1 MTNSYRRLRT
11 LTQAP
16 PRTVATVTTHNAD
29 GTSTV
34 QLMSGAFITVLG
46 QSVEEGNNAYIE
58 GGRIVG
64 AAANLPYT
72 EIEV

>member
-1 MTNSYRRLRT
+1 MSNSYRRLRT
-11 LTQAP
+11 LTQSQ
-16 PRTVATVTTHNAD
+16 PRTVAEVTTHNPD

-46 QSVEEGNNAYIE
+46 QDVEEGSQAYIE
-58 GGRIVG
+58 GGRILG
-64 AAANLPYT
+64 QAADLPYT

>member
-1 MTNSYRRLRT
+1 MTNSYRRLRS
-11 LTQAP
+11 LTQSQ
-16 PRTVATVTTHNAD
+16 PRTVATVTSHNPD

-46 QSVEEGNNAYIE
+46 QDVAEASKAYIE

-64 AAANLPYT
+64 QAADLPYT
-72 EIEV
+72 EIEI

>member
-1 MTNSYRRLRT
+1 MTNTYRRLRS
-11 LTQAP
+11 LTQNQG
-16 PRTVATVTTHNAD
+16 RTVATVISHNAD

-34 QLMSGAFITVLG
+34 QLMSGAYITVLG
-46 QSVEEGNNAYIE
+46 QDVAEASKAYIE

-64 AAANLPYT
+64 QAADLLYT

>member
-1 MTNSYRRLRT
+1 MNNSYRRLIG
-11 LTQAP
+11 LTQSQ
-16 PRTVATVTTHNAD
+16 PRTVATVTSHNTD

-34 QLMSGAFITVLG
+34 QLLGGAYITVLG
-46 QSVEEGNNAYIE
+46 QDVAVSSKAYVE

-64 AAANLPYT
+64 QAADLTYS

>member
-11 LTQAP
+11 LTQSQ

-29 GTSTV
+29 STSTV
-34 QLMSGAFITVLG
+34 QLMSGAYITVLG
-46 QSVEEGNNAYIE
+46 QDVAEASKAYIE

-64 AAANLPYT
+64 QAADLPYT
-72 EIEV
+72 EIEI

>member
-11 LTQAP
+11 LTQSQ
-16 PRTVATVTTHNAD
+16 PRTVAEVITHNAD

-46 QSVEEGNNAYIE
+46 QDVAEASKAYIE

-64 AAANLPYT
+64 PAADLPYT
-72 EIEV
+72 EIEI